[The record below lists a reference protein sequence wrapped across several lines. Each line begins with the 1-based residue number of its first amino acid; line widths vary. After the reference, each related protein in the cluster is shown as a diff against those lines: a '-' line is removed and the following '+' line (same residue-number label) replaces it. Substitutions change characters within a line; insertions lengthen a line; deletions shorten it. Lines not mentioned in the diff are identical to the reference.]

1 MHTLNDVLVPSLR
14 WLIFRPANRENGW
27 SQALSM
33 QLSDLSI
40 TKGLRERR
48 KPLEEISQWRHR
60 SELTGKASL
69 EKSTVQRGDSAGG
82 LAAHEFCFQGKNAG
96 TNRQTVSDHF
106 DALPEPTR
114 LCALHQ
120 ERAGAARLRKVRT

>member
-1 MHTLNDVLVPSLR
+1 MHTLNDVLAPILR
-14 WLIFRPANRENGW
+14 RLIYGPANRKNGRP
-27 SQALSM
+27 QALSM

-69 EKSTVQRGDSAGG
+69 EKSTVQLGDSAGG
-82 LAAHEFCFQGKNAG
+82 LAAPRINHV
-96 TNRQTVSDHF
+96 NRGR
-106 DALPEPTR
+106 EPTF
-114 LCALHQ
+114 
-120 ERAGAARLRKVRT
+120 

>member
-1 MHTLNDVLVPSLR
+1 MHTLNDVLVPILR
-14 WLIFRPANRENGW
+14 WLIFRPANRENGRP
-27 SQALSM
+27 QALSM

-69 EKSTVQRGDSAGG
+69 EKSAVQRRDRAGG
-82 LAAHEFCFQGKNAG
+82 AASHEFCFKGKECWNESP
-96 TNRQTVSDHF
+96 NR
-106 DALPEPTR
+106 
-114 LCALHQ
+114 
-120 ERAGAARLRKVRT
+120 